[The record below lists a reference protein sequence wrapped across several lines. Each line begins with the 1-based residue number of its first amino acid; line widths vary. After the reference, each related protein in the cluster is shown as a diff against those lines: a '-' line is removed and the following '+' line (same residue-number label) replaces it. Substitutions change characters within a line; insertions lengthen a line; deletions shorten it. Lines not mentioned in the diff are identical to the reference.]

1 MISEMETIQILSSR
15 LREEELENERLR
27 REKDAESEK
36 VLRAVEDARVARESA
51 EQYRVQL

>member
-1 MISEMETIQILSSR
+1 METIQILSSR

-36 VLRAVEDARVARESA
+36 ALRAVMKQKPFPV
-51 EQYRVQL
+51 VQLTFPR